1 MTSATGKSATAAG
14 FDYSLSALL
23 RQRGME
29 LDRAKEELVRANEAV
44 TLRTR
49 ALASQTAQRE
59 ALEDA
64 QRNESQ
70 SGAAID
76 VSARLRL
83 HDCLRSAQLREA
95 ELAAEMER
103 AKVEQESAFENV
115 RLARLALK
123 ANERHQERALARF
136 KTDQQR
142 CALRAADE
150 LYLTTGWQSAPGEST
165 AGP

>member
-1 MTSATGKSATAAG
+1 MTSEARKSDTEGG
-14 FDYSLSALL
+14 FDYSLTALL

-29 LDRAKEELVRANEAV
+29 FDQAKEELVRAKEGVAA
-44 TLRTR
+44 RTR
-49 ALASQTAQRE
+49 VLAVQTAQRE
-59 ALEDA
+59 ALEEV

-70 SGAAID
+70 SGSAID

-95 ELAAEMER
+95 ELAAELER
-103 AKVEQESAFENV
+103 ARVEQESAFEKA

-136 KTDQQR
+136 KTDRQR

-150 LYLTTGWQSAPGEST
+150 LYLTTGWPSAPGEST
-165 AGP
+165 SEL